1 MSLPAFL
8 NSLREH
14 GRAKVALPRP
24 VAPQELAEA
33 LAVLREMDADARLEA
48 PPGAPA
54 LLESAALWAAGVVYG
69 ASQSLVFRELDAEIV
84 KKLVATPA
92 PAAHD
97 AAAGA
102 WSADLTLHVLPDLV
116 GLARGVSEGDP
127 LVESLLALCRAWP
140 LSSVGVRG
148 LDGVAPGIAAEQ
160 KALLRMYADRILE
173 RRDLS
178 RLADPRVREAV
189 REALGAHPELCGE
202 VARAVEAT
210 A

>member
-8 NSLREH
+8 NSLREQ
-14 GRAKVALPRP
+14 GRARVALPRP

-33 LAVLREMDADARLEA
+33 LGVLRAMDGDARSEA
-48 PPGAPA
+48 PPNAPV
-54 LLESAALWAAGVVYG
+54 LQESAALWAAGVVYG
-69 ASQSLVFRELDAEIV
+69 ASQALLFRELDAEVV

-92 PAAHD
+92 PATHD
-97 AAAGA
+97 AAAAA
-102 WSADLTLHVLPDLV
+102 WSADLALHVLPDLV

-148 LDGVAPGIAAEQ
+148 IEGVAPGIAGEHP
-160 KALLRMYADRILE
+160 ALLRMYADRILE

-189 REALGAHPELCGE
+189 REALGAHPELCSE